1 MTSGTGRQRSKVHG
15 MMAGLLGLLLAV
27 IGGCAG
33 DPPKPAPAVS
43 SDQVRSHA
51 DKSFEN
57 LKQEEQT
64 RGSDSVV
71 AP

>member
-1 MTSGTGRQRSKVHG
+1 MTSGTGRRWSKVHG
-15 MMAGLLGLLLAV
+15 MTTGWLGLLLAV

-51 DKSFEN
+51 DKSFEK
-57 LKQEEQT
+57 LEQEERT
-64 RGSDSVV
+64 RGSDSMVV
-71 AP
+71 P